1 MADNK
6 TATVVLKYSI
16 DRQSISQVV
25 SANTAVKRELD
36 GLNNDAAAVG
46 REIQDAFRDTSA
58 DALTRRIREAGGEIR
73 DAREE
78 ADSLR
83 ESLQGAGAAANNI
96 RVPPANGGR
105 GAPPAAS
112 SAGDLAGNFESP
124 LSAVAGAAGAVSP
137 ELGGLLQGGADIA
150 GALEGLGRIPSAMAK
165 VGEAATELPGILG
178 AAAQAGTGLAGVI
191 PGITGGM
198 GAFLAVAA
206 PLAIAA
212 AAAAAAIA
220 LVAGSITAAGDAARE
235 AAEANTEEA
244 ARQNEIER
252 LIAAGDTDTIQQRIA
267 EAQRAYDDASDAF
280 AANAADAAE
289 ATRQQQEALNGF
301 NLIGVAQTG
310 AAISAFN
317 QGAEKNAEAM
327 AEAQAELDAYT
338 QALGLAAENSTE
350 ATQSQQELAVALE
363 QATQATLSAINQR
376 INDELEYA
384 RLSESAS
391 AESIQQRIE
400 ENQLR
405 QQLIE
410 QEIASLEA
418 LAAAGDTVA
427 QQALPELRQQLEGLR
442 ADTER
447 LSGDVLSSAQAR
459 ERQEASTQA
468 AEDAAKAAEEAER
481 NRQRA
486 TEESANAVAQSEDK
500 INQIRQDAAQKAIDL
515 ARQRED
521 SIRKATEDA
530 DKAFREL
537 AKKNNK
543 AIDDENKRYKE
554 GEAKAVEQYRR
565 DELKSQQQ
573 HQKDRLRAQQ
583 DLQDSLLSAEED
595 NDVIAFIRAKRSGD
609 EQLKRMDEDAQEET
623 RIRGEQFAQERADA
637 AAAHA
642 EKLEQIK
649 QATIEERDAIMARK
663 DEAIAAANAQFDE
676 QSRRLQEQ
684 TQQAIARER
693 EQLQRSLE
701 NIRQKYNVEQTAGRQ
716 AAETIKQAF
725 LAAAQAVKSQVDAAG
740 KGGGKGGWD
749 TSDKGFGDKGGS
761 KGGSDKGFGDKGGG
775 SKGGGKGNSSFGQVG
790 GKKKGFAEGGIVP
803 AGREVIGRFEP
814 NRSYPEAV
822 LPLDPATI
830 ERVFA
835 GVFGG
840 RGGGSNITV
849 NVGNVTVPESSG
861 VTIQDV
867 KVAVETGVYA
877 ALEGINEARAGA

>member
-1 MADNK
+1 MAGERI
-6 TATVVLKYSI
+6 AEVLLKFKV
-16 DRQSISQVV
+16 DRTSLSQVT
-25 SANTAVKRELD
+25 SANDRVTSELSELAQSAGRSGDSIREAFSGSASG
-36 GLNNDAAAVG
+36 GLSN
-46 REIQDAFRDTSA
+46 
-58 DALTRRIREAGGEIR
+58 RIREAGGEIR

-78 ADSLR
+78 ADGLRDSLV
-83 ESLQGAGAAANNI
+83 EAGRAAQDI
-96 RVPPANGGR
+96 RPPSGG
-105 GAPPAAS
+105 GGGG
-112 SAGDLAGNFESP
+112 GDTP
-124 LSAVAGAAGAVSP
+124 DRAGAVDQAFGRASSIISGLGGGELANAAGLIADISAGFKELP
-137 ELGGLLQGGADIA
+137 SVLEDLDIPLSELGPAALIA
-150 GALEGLGRIPSAMAK
+150 GP
-165 VGEAATELPGILG
+165 
-178 AAAQAGTGLAGVI
+178 
-191 PGITGGM
+191 
-198 GAFLAVAA
+198 
-206 PLAIAA
+206 
-212 AAAAAAIA
+212 AIA
-220 LVAGSITAAGDAARE
+220 LLAVGIANFQQVT
-235 AAEANTEEA
+235 AEARANLESALVAQQNYYQAVATLDEEG
-244 ARQNEIER
+244 ARQRISDLER
-252 LIAAGDTDTIQQRIA
+252 QI
-267 EAQRAYDDASDAF
+267 EAQRQLAEEAR
-280 AANAADAAE
+280 NAAD
-289 ATRQQQEALNGF
+289 
-301 NLIGVAQTG
+301 
-310 AAISAFN
+310 SAFN
-317 QGAEKNAEAM
+317 QLASQIGDAGARAFFAVDGTAQQLVATANEAESGLSAMEQEVTRLQQGLDEGAFSANNA
-327 AEAQAELDAYT
+327 AEAQDT
-338 QALGLAAENSTE
+338 LATST
-350 ATQSQQELAVALE
+350 E

-391 AESIQQRIE
+391 AESIQRRIE

-410 QEIASLEA
+410 EQIASLEA

-468 AEDAAKAAEEAER
+468 AEDAAKAAKEAER

-761 KGGSDKGFGDKGGG
+761 KGGGDKGFGDKGGG

-790 GKKKGFAEGGIVP
+790 GKKKGFFQGGIVP

-814 NRSYPEAV
+814 NRSTPEAV

-830 ERVFA
+830 ERVFT

-840 RGGGSNITV
+840 RGSGGSNITV